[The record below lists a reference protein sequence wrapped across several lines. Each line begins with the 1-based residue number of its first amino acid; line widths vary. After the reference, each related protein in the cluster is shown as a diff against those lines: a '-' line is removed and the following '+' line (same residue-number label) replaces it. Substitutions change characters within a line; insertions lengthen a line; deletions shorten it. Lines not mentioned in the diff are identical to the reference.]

1 MTRRQQ
7 SQVLFCFQRTII
19 LNVHVLC
26 WLLRT
31 TLNMDDSY
39 FSSTFIDH
47 WSWILLISPW
57 TKARNT
63 KALCYERE
71 SKLASVTWEQCWLYN
86 SKPVSGEATEQP
98 AAAEADQATQPW
110 RGEGGD
116 QWWWPGE
123 VEPRTVVLVTRKPR
137 QVPGSRIPRPS
148 YLLCLHH
155 LWWPPKYHHQMI
167 NMICRTYKPIH
178 WSFFHTSYSLKRSF
192 KKV

>member
-1 MTRRQQ
+1 MLAAE
-7 SQVLFCFQRTII
+7 V
-19 LNVHVLC
+19 
-26 WLLRT
+26 RT

-47 WSWILLISPW
+47 GSWILLISPW

-110 RGEGGD
+110 RGEGG
-116 QWWWPGE
+116 PM
-123 VEPRTVVLVTRKPR
+123 VVTRW
-137 QVPGSRIPRPS
+137 GGAEDSGAG
-148 YLLCLHH
+148 H
-155 LWWPPKYHHQMI
+155 
-167 NMICRTYKPIH
+167 
-178 WSFFHTSYSLKRSF
+178 
-192 KKV
+192 